1 MRAAHA
7 PATRAGFLQA
17 TGVLLVVRDPPP
29 PAPPAPGQ
37 PPMVPGNPAEGVE
50 ILLAVWDDG
59 SATGLAGKVDL
70 GTGIATALGQLVAE
84 ELGLPFERVR
94 MVLGDTARAP
104 NQGPTIASATLQI
117 AAGPLRQAAAQAG
130 AWVRA
135 ELNAPVNAPV
145 EAQAASHVA
154 SQDHSADITTSA
166 TALAPG
172 SEHPAEPD
180 FHALLAGR
188 HIRLVLD
195 PSTPPKPSTDWTVAG
210 QSLPRVDIPAKVLGE
225 AAFVHDVAVPGM
237 LHGRVLRPPYA
248 GADHGDFIGR
258 TLRGVDEGSIG
269 HIPGVVAIVRE
280 GDFVGVVAEREEQA
294 EAAMRALQL
303 DWGDWPAQPPL
314 DDLAAALSAN
324 PATPRVVAE
333 QGDAAAANATAP
345 LRLTRTYVW
354 PYQMH
359 ASIGPSCAVAHWL
372 GPDVGPGA
380 DPGDLGAGPS
390 APRDAHRLRVW
401 AGSQNPH
408 VLRADLA
415 LLTGLPDTA
424 VDIMRLEAAGCY
436 GRNGADDVAADAAL
450 LSRAVGRPVRVQ
462 LTREQEHQWEPKGAA
477 QRMDVDGSVGIDG
490 RLQGWDFST
499 CYPSNAAP
507 TLALLLTGRVAAT
520 AQAYAMGD
528 RTSVPPYQVPNLK
541 VTVNDMPPILRASWL
556 RGVSALPNSFAHESF
571 IDELAIARGEDP
583 LAFRLQHLGD
593 VRAAELLHATADK
606 AGWQPRTAPRQ
617 RSDDGVILKGQ
628 GLAYARYIHSKF
640 PGFGAAW
647 SAWVADVEVN
657 KLTGEVHVS
666 RVVVGHDAGAMVN
679 PAGVTHQVHGNVVQ
693 TTSRALQE
701 RVEVEPTTGAVA
713 SREWGSYPI
722 LSFRQVP
729 VIEVVV
735 PPRPGEPILGAGE
748 SSSVP
753 GTAAIANAIFDATG
767 VRFRQP
773 PFTPE
778 VVRAALNPLG
788 DATRPPFDGDPATP
802 GDNDHVAWGT
812 AAGAEAA
819 AGWQASM
826 PAAVIVPTDNGAAVD
841 WRSPHGAVT
850 PAGTATEAQPSA
862 TTGPSGPAVSTA
874 RKQPPGPSPWA
885 DVVSPEPFRPL
896 PGAPRAKP
904 LWARAIALVGGTVAA
919 LAGLVGWTAS
929 RPALAPV
936 AGVHAASTYTAATIE
951 RGRQLAALGNCG
963 GCHTDE
969 GGAPYAGGRRLD
981 TPFGTIVSTNLTPD
995 PTHGIGRWS
1004 FSAFQRAMREGV
1016 SHDGRHLYPAFP
1028 YTAFTRM
1035 TDADLTA
1042 LYAYLMQRPAVAHA
1056 PPPSELRFP
1065 FNLRPLMA
1073 LWNALH
1079 LQPGPRAVAAPVGSV
1094 DTVSTV
1100 AATPLSTSHSMATSP
1115 TPPEARGTG
1124 MPAGSQPAPAAPSML
1139 DAALW
1144 QRGEY
1149 LVNGPGHCGAC
1160 HTPRDALGAERTGT
1174 AYLTGAVI
1182 DGWHAPSLTAAQRR
1196 TLPWS
1201 EQSLFEYLR
1210 QGHSALHGVAVG
1222 PMAEVVS
1229 GLADA
1234 PDADLRAM
1242 AHYLASLQATA
1253 PAAALPDHDAITRLA
1268 EAAVQRARALAPLPG
1283 ATQRMFETACG
1294 ACHQDG
1300 GRAPVD
1306 LGLNLP
1312 LALNGKLRADTPD
1325 NLLRVM
1331 LDGIQR
1337 PATREIAFMPG
1348 FREALDDRQLAEL
1361 AVWMRQRFA
1370 PDRPP
1375 WGDAQALARQVAEV
1389 RGTPRVD
1396 R

>member
-7 PATRAGFLQA
+7 PATRAGFLEA

-37 PPMVPGNPAEGVE
+37 PPTVPGNPAEGVE
-50 ILLAVWDDG
+50 ILLALWDDG

-135 ELNAPVNAPV
+135 
-145 EAQAASHVA
+145 QMDHKAATSPAGGDLKH
-154 SQDHSADITTSA
+154 DHHT
-166 TALAPG
+166 
-172 SEHPAEPD
+172 
-180 FHALLAGR
+180 LLSGR

-195 PSTPPKPSTDWTVAG
+195 PATPLKPSSAWTVAG

-225 AAFVHDVAVPGM
+225 PAFVHDVAVPGM
-237 LHGRVLRPPYA
+237 LHGRVVRPPYS

-359 ASIGPSCAVAHWL
+359 ASIGPSCAVAQWL
-372 GPDVGPGA
+372 GEG
-380 DPGDLGAGPS
+380 
-390 APRDAHRLRVW
+390 LRVW
-401 AGSQNPH
+401 AGTQNPH

-424 VDIMRLEAAGCY
+424 VDLVRLEAAGCY

-477 QRMDVDGSVGIDG
+477 QRMDVDGSVGLDG

-571 IDELAIARGEDP
+571 IDELAIAGGEDP

-593 VRAAELLHATADK
+593 VRAAELLRATADK

-657 KLTGEVHVS
+657 RLTGEVHVS

-701 RVEVEPTTGAVA
+701 RVEVEPSTGAVA

-735 PPRPGEPILGAGE
+735 PPRQGEPILGAGE

-767 VRFRQP
+767 VRFRHP

-788 DATRPPFDGDPATP
+788 DATAAGPVVASGTPNGLPPTGSGAGHEADAIVAAGSSTQAS
-802 GDNDHVAWGT
+802 GDN
-812 AAGAEAA
+812 
-819 AGWQASM
+819 
-826 PAAVIVPTDNGAAVD
+826 
-841 WRSPHGAVT
+841 
-850 PAGTATEAQPSA
+850 PAG
-862 TTGPSGPAVSTA
+862 PAHTDRPKAPVPA
-874 RKQPPGPSPWA
+874 SPWA
-885 DVVSPEPFRPL
+885 DEVPVAAAAAR

-904 LWARAIALVGGTVAA
+904 LWARAVALAGGTVAA
-919 LAGLVGWTAS
+919 LAGLLGWAAS

-936 AGVHAASTYTAATIE
+936 AGVQAASTYTAETIE

-963 GCHTDE
+963 GCHTDD

-1100 AATPLSTSHSMATSP
+1100 AATPLSTSHSIATSP
-1115 TPPEARGTG
+1115 PPPEARGTG
-1124 MPAGSQPAPAAPSML
+1124 LPAGSQPAPAAPSML

-1210 QGHSALHGVAVG
+1210 YGQSALHGVAVG

-1229 GLADA
+1229 GLAGA
-1234 PDADLRAM
+1234 TDADLRAM
-1242 AHYLASLQATA
+1242 AHYLASLQVAT
-1253 PAAALPDHDAITRLA
+1253 PATALPDHAEITRLA

-1283 ATQRMFETACG
+1283 ASQRMFEAACG

-1361 AVWMRQRFA
+1361 TVWMRQRFA
-1370 PDRPP
+1370 PDRPA
-1375 WGDAQALARQVAEV
+1375 WGDAAALARRVAEV